1 MRSPCSACK
10 SAVGPFILLA
20 IAAAAF
26 SLPHAAAY
34 EIKPLT
40 DEQAEQYQLDT
51 SFYKKCTMV
60 QDILI
65 ATSEH
70 VSDYAHREAAYQFD
84 MIVKRIDPA
93 VAQRAGD
100 RKVLCILIGH
110 EELTS
115 DVPQFTTDKTGKELD
130 YYNWRRRGFLSWKG
144 GRPTVVFAEEDVLE
158 YEGGMQIESIL
169 IHEFGHVIHG
179 AGFDKELQD
188 RLTETY
194 QQAKEKGLW
203 NDGRA
208 AQRFRRVKSEKPVSL
223 FDALVASFPEES
235 PELIEKCLESGDV
248 LVNGEPT
255 NAKVEVTKQ
264 DKVLI
269 VFGGEKECYAGKNR
283 SEYWAEGV
291 QNWYDTNR
299 TMDHDHNH
307 IHTREQLKAY
317 DPGLARLCN
326 DVLGDSPWRFVSP
339 RDRAGTGHLKGFD
352 PAKAPKVVDP
362 EHIQQAAYDY
372 YDKYWKDY
380 WQRLRDKHA
389 TTIASANVASPAG
402 RQDTS
407 RRKTTPSS
415 DKDYE
420 VVDVKGWAFHIHKD
434 YLHGDQDVLEN
445 ALENAEI
452 QLGHIETLLPEKA
465 VEKLRKI
472 PVWVT
477 PGRRT
482 AEYHW
487 ARKWLIDNGRN
498 PDMAHC
504 VQITDIDILKRTR
517 PTGPWVLLHEL
528 THGYHDREISEED
541 NKAIVKAYNSAL
553 EKGLYQNVLH
563 SKRGRD
569 TRIKAYAATRMEEY
583 FAENCEAYFGVNDF
597 YPFVKAELREYD
609 PAVYEIIERVYHV
622 NQEE

>member
-1 MRSPCSACK
+1 M
-10 SAVGPFILLA
+10 
-20 IAAAAF
+20 
-26 SLPHAAAY
+26 
-34 EIKPLT
+34 
-40 DEQAEQYQLDT
+40 
-51 SFYKKCTMV
+51 
-60 QDILI
+60 
-65 ATSEH
+65 
-70 VSDYAHREAAYQFD
+70 
-84 MIVKRIDPA
+84 
-93 VAQRAGD
+93 
-100 RKVLCILIGH
+100 
-110 EELTS
+110 
-115 DVPQFTTDKTGKELD
+115 
-130 YYNWRRRGFLSWKG
+130 
-144 GRPTVVFAEEDVLE
+144 
-158 YEGGMQIESIL
+158 
-169 IHEFGHVIHG
+169 
-179 AGFDKELQD
+179 
-188 RLTETY
+188 
-194 QQAKEKGLW
+194 
-203 NDGRA
+203 
-208 AQRFRRVKSEKPVSL
+208 
-223 FDALVASFPEES
+223 
-235 PELIEKCLESGDV
+235 
-248 LVNGEPT
+248 
-255 NAKVEVTKQ
+255 
-264 DKVLI
+264 
-269 VFGGEKECYAGKNR
+269 
-283 SEYWAEGV
+283 
-291 QNWYDTNR
+291 
-299 TMDHDHNH
+299 
-307 IHTREQLKAY
+307 
-317 DPGLARLCN
+317 
-326 DVLGDSPWRFVSP
+326 
-339 RDRAGTGHLKGFD
+339 
-352 PAKAPKVVDP
+352 DP